1 MVHGHTRHSGTRV
14 KCPVVAVVAAAV
26 MAIGE
31 TKVAGGVPLAP
42 GPEAPVETEHS
53 AAAPAR
59 LRAVV
64 AVVAVGPFVRRRPVG
79 SIALDLARRQGVPK
93 RAGAAVR
100 STVATGEED
109 TPVGAIGAAAWTK
122 TVVETAA
129 RPTQGVEVSTRAT
142 RVVVAADGEA
152 MRLGTAAKT
161 TGAVVAVAAGIV
173 DALKNYHEVG
183 SSWSGVCAAA
193 GSMTM
198 MEVVSPFVI

>member
-1 MVHGHTRHSGTRV
+1 MSLYGPRPHTSQWYAREMSCCGCGRG
-14 KCPVVAVVAAAV
+14 C
-26 MAIGE
+26 GD
-31 TKVAGGVPLAP
+31 PLAP

-59 LRAVV
+59 LR

-122 TVVETAA
+122 AVVETAA

-152 MRLGTAAKT
+152 IRLGTAAKT

>member
-1 MVHGHTRHSGTRV
+1 
-14 KCPVVAVVAAAV
+14 
-26 MAIGE
+26 
-31 TKVAGGVPLAP
+31 GGVPLAP

-64 AVVAVGPFVRRRPVG
+64 AVVAVGPSVRRRPVG

-100 STVATGEED
+100 STVATGED
-109 TPVGAIGAAAWTK
+109 TPVGAIGAAAWAK
-122 TVVETAA
+122 AVVETAA

-183 SSWSGVCAAA
+183 
-193 GSMTM
+193 
-198 MEVVSPFVI
+198 